1 MSRPEHAR
9 LPECLQCLALTKALS
24 DVFLTDN
31 KFNAFFD
38 LGKGFVESYRLNAH
52 FEAAGR
58 PLFHI
63 VNKSHSFLHS
73 AREAFYV
80 SPNLPGCWL
89 GEDFVGRMHSISFG
103 SKIQK
108 LSTKLMPKYRALLHL
123 SLQKVIGAHERPST
137 L

>member
-38 LGKGFVESYRLNAH
+38 LAKRFVESYSWLNAH

-63 VNKSHSFLHS
+63 VNKSHSFLH
-73 AREAFYV
+73 
-80 SPNLPGCWL
+80 
-89 GEDFVGRMHSISFG
+89 
-103 SKIQK
+103 
-108 LSTKLMPKYRALLHL
+108 
-123 SLQKVIGAHERPST
+123 
-137 L
+137 